1 MNQTRESQTKS
12 PSTQAH
18 RETLLLPHSLHFSLS
33 STCTLSYL
41 HAISFGYSSR
51 THTHTDSVYLSFSFS
66 SINQK
71 PCPHSLF
78 ISTSLFH
85 QQILTLSLSLSLSS
99 STRTQSP
106 ILINTHTFSLSL
118 SLSLSLLS
126 SPKGS
131 SKFFAN
137 FEILIKKC
145 LFSKKI
151 CSGKKF
157 PSPSSVSFQLRL
169 GNSRK
174 RRKIKGYFAGVR
186 SWYFLSTSVT
196 RWLLLHSFSSI
207 FGHLHS
213 TYSH

>member
-1 MNQTRESQTKS
+1 M
-12 PSTQAH
+12 PS
-18 RETLLLPHSLHFSLS
+18 LSLYLYLSLS
-33 STCTLSYL
+33 ST
-41 HAISFGYSSR
+41 
-51 THTHTDSVYLSFSFS
+51 
-66 SINQK
+66 N
-71 PCPHSLF
+71 PH
-78 ISTSLFH
+78 
-85 QQILTLSLSLSLSS
+85 SLSLSLSIFINAHTIS
-99 STRTQSP
+99 HFNQHTH
-106 ILINTHTFSLSL
+106 ILSFSLSL
-118 SLSLSLLS
+118 SLFSLLS